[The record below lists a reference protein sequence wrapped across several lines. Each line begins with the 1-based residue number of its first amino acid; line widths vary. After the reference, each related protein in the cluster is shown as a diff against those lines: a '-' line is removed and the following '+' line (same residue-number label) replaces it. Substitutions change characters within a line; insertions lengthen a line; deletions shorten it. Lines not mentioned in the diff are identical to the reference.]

1 MLQESAHL
9 LHISA
14 QRIIISSLLPICSH
28 IVAHLMHISAHIE
41 QTLPHIGDMR
51 IMHRMAVWHIS
62 MQSSIMH
69 IISIVM
75 EPFFMHIIMVSM
87 HMLMHMEQSSIHRC
101 MDAERSIIIA
111 DISFLLKIRLSK
123 IRQSLAFQLTPI
135 SEKTNAPNCADGR
148 YSAVARSITEHL
160 RNPSG

>member
-1 MLQESAHL
+1 LQESAHL
-9 LHISA
+9 RHISA

-28 IVAHLMHISAHIE
+28 IVAQLMHISLHVE

-51 IMHRMAVWHIS
+51 IMHRMAIWHMS

-101 MDAERSIIIA
+101 MDAGRSIIIA
-111 DISFLLKIRLSK
+111 DISILLFGIGCE
-123 IRQSLAFQLTPI
+123 IRQSLASSLLQNQETGWR
-135 SEKTNAPNCADGR
+135 K
-148 YSAVARSITEHL
+148 
-160 RNPSG
+160 SGD